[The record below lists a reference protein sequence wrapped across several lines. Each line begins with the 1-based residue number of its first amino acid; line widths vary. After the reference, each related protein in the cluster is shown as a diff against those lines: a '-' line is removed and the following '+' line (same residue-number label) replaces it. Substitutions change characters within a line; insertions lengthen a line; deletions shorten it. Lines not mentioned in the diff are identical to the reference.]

1 MALLLISQ
9 SRFNFNLRM
18 TTGFETYL
26 RVHMN
31 LSDAEIDQIVSAGR
45 LLSLQRNELLLQQ
58 GQVCRHKTFV
68 IKGLLRNFGIAADG
82 SESIL
87 QFSPENTWTLD
98 AESYHLLTP
107 SQFSIAAI
115 ERTDVL
121 QWNKATFDR
130 LLHEIPVLN
139 EFSLRLITQNN
150 YSGRN
155 RLFTTLS
162 ATPEEKYEYFV
173 KTCPDLPAR
182 LPLHMIAAYIGIS
195 LKTLTRIRHSQLH
208 R

>member
-1 MALLLISQ
+1 
-9 SRFNFNLRM
+9 M
-18 TTGFETYL
+18 TTGFELYL
-26 RVHMN
+26 RSHIN
-31 LSDAEIDQIVSAGR
+31 LSDEEIARIISAGK
-45 LLSLQRNELLLQQ
+45 LKTLQRNELLLRQ

-68 IKGLLRNFGIAADG
+68 IKGLLRNFGTAADG

-87 QFSPENTWTLD
+87 QFSQENTWTLD
-98 AESYHLLTP
+98 AESYHLFTP

-115 ERTDVL
+115 ERTEIL
-121 QWNKATFDR
+121 QWKKAEFDQ
-130 LLHEIPVLN
+130 LLNEIPVLN
-139 EFSLRLITQNN
+139 EFSLVLMTRSN
-150 YSGRN
+150 YSSRN

-162 ATPEEKYEYFV
+162 ATPEEKYESFV
-173 KTCPDLPAR
+173 KTYPDLLGR